1 MFSVPELVRFPRE
14 VTVPVRDNV
23 PVFVKLP
30 PRLAFPIVK
39 LPEFEAVPLLWLK
52 FDTESV
58 PALVSVPFSFVNV
71 LKL

>member
-1 MFSVPELVRFPRE
+1 MPVEVRLPLLV
-14 VTVPVRDNV
+14 TLPVRVSV
-23 PVFVKLP
+23 PVFAKLP
-30 PRLAFPIVK
+30 PRSALPIVK